1 MPAPTIAEG
10 IAIGKPM
17 RGREILTLAEKH
29 GVHFIDAPEEQI
41 LSARAT
47 LAEKGIYCEHTTA
60 ANYAA
65 YLEYCRVYGKT
76 SDTLITMC
84 GAGLKSDH

>member
-29 GVHFIDAPEEQI
+29 GVHFIHAPEEQI
-41 LSARAT
+41 LSARA
-47 LAEKGIYCEHTTA
+47 
-60 ANYAA
+60 
-65 YLEYCRVYGKT
+65 
-76 SDTLITMC
+76 C
-84 GAGLKSDH
+84 GEGHLL